1 MIRRPPRST
10 RTDTLFPYTTLV
22 RSAGRLARLPRPP
35 VPPVPRGGRAGVRA
49 AAAEGGLPLLPREA
63 GRGAE
68 GDAAGG
74 HRGHEEQRCR
84 RRSEEHTTE
93 LQSLMRISYA
103 VCCLKKKISL
113 TKNER
118 RTSYSTRHILVTAI

>member
-74 HRGHEEQRCR
+74 NRGHEEQRCR
-84 RRSEEHTTE
+84 RGD
-93 LQSLMRISYA
+93 LRILHHA
-103 VCCLKKKISL
+103 LPL
-113 TKNER
+113 R
-118 RTSYSTRHILVTAI
+118 RRRPRAHLCGLAAPVGWRGRLAGSAGGPAAP